1 MFEAYGIRVSS
12 EQSAVYTLE
21 LTEFECISN
30 KNFFL
35 FSAALAEGF
44 DWQAAAGGDRGA
56 ASCARHRQEHKRK
69 QRNSHI

>member
-44 DWQAAAGGDRGA
+44 D
-56 ASCARHRQEHKRK
+56 
-69 QRNSHI
+69 